1 MARLSK
7 TRWSVRRSVARMS
20 FTADFEITGWDEQ
33 AYDDDVAGA
42 AAAQTTVRK
51 RFSGDMVG
59 TSVTRLLTA
68 GSDVGAGY
76 VASERVEATI
86 DGRSGTFVMQHGGV
100 MRKDGGGEPFQF
112 GVIVPGSGTGELA
125 AIDGT
130 VKYVHEGETAR
141 VTLDITL

>member
-1 MARLSK
+1 
-7 TRWSVRRSVARMS
+7 MS

-100 MRKDGGGEPFQF
+100 GRKDGAEPFQF

-125 AIDGT
+125 GIDGT
-130 VKYVHEGETAR
+130 VLYVHEGEQAQ